1 MKFFVHKR
9 NGGQSIHPLKKGIT
23 YWKSVHLWDSPLHV
37 HVRQHDVIFCV
48 KTWSYFAEFM
58 HCNLGNLESNRTI
71 FTINQD
77 SKQIKFSDQP
87 IVHWHC

>member
-9 NGGQSIHPLKKGIT
+9 NGGQSTHPLKKGIT
-23 YWKSVHLWDSPLHV
+23 YRKSVNFWDSPL

-71 FTINQD
+71 LQLIRIQN
-77 SKQIKFSDQP
+77 K
-87 IVHWHC
+87 